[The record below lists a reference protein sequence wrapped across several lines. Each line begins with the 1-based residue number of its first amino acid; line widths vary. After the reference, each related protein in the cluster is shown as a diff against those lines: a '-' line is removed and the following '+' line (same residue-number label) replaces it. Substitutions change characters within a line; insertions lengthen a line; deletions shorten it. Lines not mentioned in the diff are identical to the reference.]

1 MGAALDRLGAQA
13 CERIFGELVELTGKS
28 ASDAIGAAC
37 PWHNERTPGGFWYSP
52 EKDMAR
58 CYSCGEGGDL
68 IDVFCAVKGF
78 QRGDSE
84 GFCAFMATYAKG
96 TGRAERQRSARTV
109 REWAARESVPVAGS
123 WAEGATVWVEKC
135 AARLSVAD
143 FEQLAGWGITR
154 DAAAACKI
162 GVQPEDRFIK
172 FTAWGLPYAENAK
185 GNERCIHLPAGLVF
199 PVFGLDGGLRR
210 VKVRLA
216 APKPDEPKYKA
227 IVGGTS
233 CYGIWGTPDLPVWIV
248 VETERDAMMLRHTLA
263 PCGIGA
269 MAVGS
274 AAIPPDAEA
283 HAVLQ
288 RAECI
293 LNALDNDP
301 AGAAASWG
309 FDPDSGRFAWNMTY
323 PHAIRW
329 PVPEL
334 YGKDPAD
341 LVGKASVV
349 NWALTGLPAHLQRVC
364 RARLVADFVS
374 KEGETGTGDDAAEF

>member
-28 ASDAIGAAC
+28 AGDAIGAAC

-68 IDVFCAVKGF
+68 IDVYCAVKGY

-96 TGRAERQRSARTV
+96 TVRAERQRPAKAV
-109 REWAARESVPVAGS
+109 REWTARESVPVAGS
-123 WAEGATVWVEKC
+123 WVNGATAWVEKC
-135 AARLSVAD
+135 AARLRPTD
-143 FEQLAGWGITR
+143 LEQLAGWGITPE
-154 DAAAACKI
+154 AAAASRI
-162 GVQPEDRFIK
+162 GVQPEDRFVK
-172 FTAWGLPYAENAK
+172 FTEWGLPYAENAR
-185 GNERCIHLPAGLVF
+185 GHERCIHLPAGLVF

-233 CYGIWGTPDLPVWIV
+233 CYGIWGTPDLRVWVV
-248 VETERDAMMLRHTLA
+248 VETERDAMMLRHIFELH
-263 PCGIGA
+263 GIGA

-283 HAVLQ
+283 HALLQ

-293 LNALDNDP
+293 LNALDNDV

-329 PVPEL
+329 PVPAA

-341 LVGKASVV
+341 LVGKMSVTD
-349 NWALTGLPAHLQRVC
+349 WLLAGLPPHVRRVC
-364 RARLVADFVS
+364 EARFCEAYARQEAARTPADEAVF
-374 KEGETGTGDDAAEF
+374 

>member
-28 ASDAIGAAC
+28 AGDAIGAAC

-68 IDVFCAVKGF
+68 IDVYCAVKGY

-96 TGRAERQRSARTV
+96 TVRAERQRPAKAV
-109 REWAARESVPVAGS
+109 REWTARESVPVAGS
-123 WAEGATVWVEKC
+123 WVDGATAWVEKC
-135 AARLSVAD
+135 AARLRPTD
-143 FEQLAGWGITR
+143 LEQLAGWGITPE
-154 DAAAACKI
+154 AAAASRI
-162 GVQPEDRFIK
+162 GVQPEDRFVK
-172 FTAWGLPYAENAK
+172 FTEWGLPYAENAR
-185 GNERCIHLPAGLVF
+185 GHERCIHLPAGLVF

-233 CYGIWGTPDLPVWIV
+233 CYGIWGTPDLRVWVV
-248 VETERDAMMLRHTLA
+248 VETERDAMMLRHIFELH
-263 PCGIGA
+263 GIGA

-283 HAVLQ
+283 HALLQ

-293 LNALDNDP
+293 LNALDNDV

-329 PVPEL
+329 PVPAA

-341 LVGKASVV
+341 LVGKMSVTD
-349 NWALTGLPAHLQRVC
+349 WLLAGLPPHVRRVC
-364 RARLVADFVS
+364 EARFCEAYARQ
-374 KEGETGTGDDAAEF
+374 EAARTPVDEAVF